1 MITVC
6 PDIKDELQLITRF
19 SYQMILVRIDLADS
33 FFLRN
38 EPARSNKKVHC
49 LYKISMV
56 TLIYSKFIIGTTI
69 LLQPF
74 LKYRTTLYS
83 STMISLLST
92 ITIQ

>member
-19 SYQMILVRIDLADS
+19 SFQIILVRIDLTDS

-56 TLIYSKFIIGTTI
+56 TYSKFIIGTTI